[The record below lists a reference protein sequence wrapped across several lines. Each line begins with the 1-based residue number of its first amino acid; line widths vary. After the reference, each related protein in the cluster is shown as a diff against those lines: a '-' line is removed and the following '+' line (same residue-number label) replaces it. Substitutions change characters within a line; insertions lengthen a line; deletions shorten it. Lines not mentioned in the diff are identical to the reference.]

1 MKTKNDNNNG
11 TVKND
16 PIKNHSTANSTVQPS
31 NGSTHRETA
40 QFSPLPPVRKSNRS
54 PNGKVAR
61 LPAIARQIVNDM
73 LYNGFPYKEIIST
86 LEAIGYPGFSHKNIS
101 RWKCGFH
108 QHWLR
113 QHNRP
118 ASFPLP
124 LGGEGKGEGAVGGEG
139 KGEGV
144 ARGNGLTEPHALLG
158 LALDVLLL
166 DLALRPDRPG
176 ETALNLQPAKQPEAS
191 SPLPLGGEGQG
202 EGAVREDGRAEVS
215 ISPDASVVDQ
225 HRIAALNAV
234 DEILGIR
241 LPTARGK
248 SQ

>member
-1 MKTKNDNNNG
+1 MKTKNENNNG

-16 PIKNHSTANSTVQPS
+16 STTATNPAPCASTQAPP
-31 NGSTHRETA
+31 
-40 QFSPLPPVRKSNRS
+40 FSPLPPVRNSNRS

-86 LEAIGYPGFSHKNIS
+86 LEAIGYPGFSHENIS

-124 LGGEGKGEGAVGGEG
+124 LGGEG
-139 KGEGV
+139 
-144 ARGNGLTEPHALLG
+144 
-158 LALDVLLL
+158 
-166 DLALRPDRPG
+166 
-176 ETALNLQPAKQPEAS
+176 
-191 SPLPLGGEGQG
+191 QG
-202 EGAVREDGRAEVS
+202 EAVRR
-215 ISPDASVVDQ
+215 
-225 HRIAALNAV
+225 R
-234 DEILGIR
+234 
-241 LPTARGK
+241 
-248 SQ
+248 